1 MNPPSTLLDRLDAIG
16 RSLANDDDALAL
28 LGLGSVGRE
37 LDRLDEFSDL
47 DFFVV
52 VRPGAKERFL
62 SELGWL
68 EAARP
73 VVFRY
78 RGSRDGLHVLFDDGI
93 YAEMA
98 IFTMAEMGT
107 AHYAPGR
114 IVWQRLWVGEGLD
127 RPSARPPAPRV
138 RTRDMIVDEVLTN
151 LLVGLRRFRR
161 GERQAAVREIQ
172 WYGVDRMMELARH
185 LEPEQAAHVDPF
197 AQMRRFEQRFPQMAA
212 HLPAFQ
218 QGYERTPESAAA
230 MLDFL
235 AARFPLNEAMVAAIR
250 GLI

>member
-1 MNPPSTLLDRLDAIG
+1 MTTPNALLDRLDAIG
-16 RSLANDDDALAL
+16 RSLANDDNALAL
-28 LGLGSVGRE
+28 IGLGSVGRE

-47 DFFVV
+47 DFYVV

-93 YAEMA
+93 YCEMA

-107 AHYAPGR
+107 ALYAPGR
-114 IVWQRLWVGEGLD
+114 IVWQRPWVGDGLAQ
-127 RPSARPPAPRV
+127 PSAQPPAPRL
-138 RTRDMIVDEVLTN
+138 RTRDMIVDETLTN

-185 LEPEQAAHVDPF
+185 LEPEQTAHADPF
-197 AQMRRFEQRFPQMAA
+197 AMYRRFEQRFPQMAA
-212 HLPAFQ
+212 HLGDFQ

-235 AARFPLNEAMVAAIR
+235 AARFPLNEAMVAEIR
-250 GLI
+250 GLL

>member
-1 MNPPSTLLDRLDAIG
+1 MNPPATLLDRLDAIG
-16 RSLANDDDALAL
+16 RSLAHDDDALAL

-37 LDRLDEFSDL
+37 LDRLDEYSDL

-52 VRPGAKERFL
+52 VRSGAKERFL
-62 SELGWL
+62 TELGWL

-98 IFTMAEMGT
+98 VFTVAEMGT
-107 AHYAPGR
+107 AHYTPGR
-114 IVWQRLWVGEGLD
+114 IVWQRPWVGEGLAT
-127 RPSARPPAPRV
+127 PAHTPPA
-138 RTRDMIVDEVLTN
+138 LTVSPIEHLLGAILCN
-151 LLVGLRRFRR
+151 LHVGLLRYRR
-161 GERQAAVREIQ
+161 GERLAAAREIQ
-172 WYGVDRMMELARH
+172 LYAADHMLELAAH
-185 LEPEQAAHVDPF
+185 LEPEQAAGRDPF

-212 HLPAFQ
+212 HLPTFQ